1 MEKLADKLKPQNTC
15 KYLDYMLG
23 KEGGMTLA
31 VRYYLGVDQGTT
43 GTTAL
48 LLDENLAV
56 RGRGYRELRQY
67 YPRPGWVEHDPVEIW
82 KSVLDA
88 ARQAME
94 QAGARADEISCVGLD
109 HQGETCLIWDKKTGK
124 PVYPAIV
131 WQDRRTA
138 EDADRLAQEH
148 GAMIRERT
156 GLMADAYFSA
166 TKLGWLLENV
176 PDLRRKSVDS
186 EVLAGTL
193 DSWLLWNMTG
203 GRAHCTDPST
213 ASRTMLFHL
222 EQGCWDGE
230 MLGLMNIP
238 LNILPEIRESAGYF
252 GTTDPE
258 TFLGISAP
266 ITAMLVDQ
274 QAALFG
280 QRCYYPGQAKATYGT
295 GCFLLMNTGDTP
307 VRIPTQLLTTVA
319 WRLGGK
325 TTYALDGGVY
335 IAGAAIQWLRDGL
348 ELIRSPG
355 ETELLAE
362 QAETN
367 GGMYFVPAFAGLAA
381 PHWDQYARGTIVGL
395 TAGVT
400 KAQFVRATL
409 ESVAY
414 QVKDNL
420 DAMEAASGIA
430 IPSIR
435 ADGGMAKNR
444 FLMQFQA
451 DILGVPVEVPQV
463 VDTTALGAALCAA
476 LGHGVF
482 SNLSELCGRPM
493 EQRCYEP
500 TMSEDQ
506 RQYWMHQWHRA
517 VERSLHWE
525 EHGKGFK

>member
-1 MEKLADKLKPQNTC
+1 MAK
-15 KYLDYMLG
+15 
-23 KEGGMTLA
+23 
-31 VRYYLGVDQGTT
+31 RYYLGIDQGTT

-48 LLDENLAV
+48 LLDEGLSV
-56 RGRGYRELRQY
+56 RGRGYQELRQY

-82 KSVLDA
+82 QSVLTA
-88 ARQAME
+88 VKQAMA
-94 QAGARADEISCVGLD
+94 QAGAAAEEISCVGLD
-109 HQGETCLIWDKKTGK
+109 HQGETCLIWDRRSGK

-131 WQDRRTA
+131 WQDRRTSDQA
-138 EDADRLAQEH
+138 ARLAQLH
-148 GAMIRERT
+148 GEQIRSRT
-156 GLMADAYFSA
+156 GLVADAYFSA
-166 TKLGWLLENV
+166 TKLQWLLHHI
-176 PDLRRKSVDS
+176 PGLREQALAG

-193 DSWLLWNMTG
+193 DSWLVWNMTAG
-203 GRAHCTDPST
+203 HSHCTDPST

-222 EQGCWDGE
+222 DQGRWDPE
-230 MLGLMNIP
+230 MLELFEIP
-238 LNILPEIRESAGYF
+238 PGILPEIQDSAGFF
-252 GTTDPE
+252 GKTDPGA
-258 TFLGISAP
+258 FLNISAP
-266 ITAMLVDQ
+266 VTAMLVDQ

-280 QRCYYPGQAKATYGT
+280 QRCFYPGQAKATYGT
-295 GCFLLMNTGDTP
+295 GCFLLMNTGDAP

-325 TTYALDGGVY
+325 TTYALDGGIY

-348 ELIRSPG
+348 ELIQSPG

-362 QAETN
+362 QAENN

-435 ADGGMAKNR
+435 ADGGMARNR

-476 LGHGVF
+476 FGGGVF
-482 SNLSELCGRPM
+482 STLGELCGRPM
-493 EQRCYEP
+493 AQRCYEP

-506 RQYWMHQWHRA
+506 RQHWMRQWHRA
-517 VERSLHWE
+517 VERSLNWE
-525 EHGKGFK
+525 EHGKEFE

>member
-1 MEKLADKLKPQNTC
+1 MAKQ
-15 KYLDYMLG
+15 
-23 KEGGMTLA
+23 
-31 VRYYLGVDQGTT
+31 YYLGIDQGTT

-48 LLDENLAV
+48 LLDEEFAV
-56 RGRGYRELRQY
+56 CGRGYQELRQY
-67 YPRPGWVEHDPVEIW
+67 YPRPGWVEHDPIEIW
-82 KSVLDA
+82 ESVLTA
-88 ARQAME
+88 VKQAMT
-94 QAGARADEISCVGLD
+94 QAGIQAKEIHCVGLD
-109 HQGETCLIWDKKTGK
+109 HQGETCLIWDPRSGK

-131 WQDRRTA
+131 WQDRRTSDQA
-138 EDADRLAQEH
+138 SLLTQLH
-148 GAMIRERT
+148 GEQIRART
-156 GLMADAYFSA
+156 GLVADAYFSA
-166 TKLGWLLENV
+166 TKLQWLLNHI
-176 PDLRRKSVDS
+176 PGLREQAIRG

-193 DSWLLWNMTG
+193 DSWLLWNMTA
-203 GRAHCTDPST
+203 GRSHCTDPST

-222 EQGCWDGE
+222 EQEQWDPE
-230 MLGLMNIP
+230 MLDLLDIP
-238 LNILPEIRESAGYF
+238 SHILPEIRDSAGYF
-252 GTTDPE
+252 GKTDPDV
-258 TFLGISAP
+258 FLNISAP
-266 ITAMLVDQ
+266 VTAMLVDQ

-280 QRCYYPGQAKATYGT
+280 QRCFYPGQAKATYGT

-325 TTYALDGGVY
+325 TTYALDGGIY

-348 ELIRSPG
+348 ELIHNPG

-395 TAGVT
+395 TAGIT

-420 DAMEAASGIA
+420 DAMEAAAGIS

-463 VDTTALGAALCAA
+463 VDTTALGSALCAA
-476 LGHGVF
+476 FGQGIF

-493 EQRCYEP
+493 QQRCYEP
-500 TMSEDQ
+500 TMSADQ
-506 RQYWMHQWHRA
+506 RQHWMHQWHRA
-517 VERSLHWE
+517 VERSLNWE
-525 EHGKGFK
+525 EHGKGLE